1 MIRHLFTLIWNRK
14 RANFLLITEI
24 FFAFVVLFVV
34 GSMLV
39 YNQQNYMA
47 PLGYEYEQVWQL
59 DLDPGQQPTKDQ
71 PPVYDQIVR
80 RLKALPGVKYVARSR
95 WNTPFSFSNNNGELQ
110 FNKGPKVFSNNY
122 DVGPEMR
129 DVLGLKMLQGR
140 WFNKADETTTRPVTV
155 ITQEARDKLFPNE
168 NPIGK
173 IIHSGSNSKYEWQ
186 VIGVT
191 GTYRADSDFGEPVAG
206 VFRLVTP
213 LDTNMVGTSPMLIR
227 VAPGS
232 TAELEKRIITEVLN
246 TAKGWR
252 ADVTTL
258 PEQRVTKLKF
268 VMTPIV
274 GSLIVCAF
282 LILNVALGLFGVL
295 WYNINQRR
303 AEIGLRRAIGASSP
317 AISAQF
323 LGEVMVV
330 TTFGLLLG
338 LVVAAQF
345 PLLGVMDLGAKVYVP
360 GMLLATVLIYI
371 LTAICALYPS
381 RLASGIRPAV
391 ALREE

>member
-1 MIRHLFTLIWNRK
+1 MIRHLFTLVWNRK

-47 PLGYEYEQVWQL
+47 PLGYEYKQVWQL
-59 DLDPGQQPTKDQ
+59 ALDPGQQPTKDQ
-71 PPVYDQIVR
+71 PAVYDQLVQ

-110 FNKGPKVFSNNY
+110 LNNGPKVVSNNY

-129 DVLGLKMLQGR
+129 DVLGLKLLQGR
-140 WFNKADETTTRPVTV
+140 WFNKSDETATRPATV

-173 IIHSGSNSKYEWQ
+173 VIHAGSNSKYEWQ

-191 GTYRADSDFGEPVAG
+191 GTYRADSDFGEPVPGA
-206 VFRLVTP
+206 FRLITP
-213 LDTNMVGTSPMLIR
+213 LDTNNVGGSPMLIR
-227 VAPGS
+227 VAPGA

-246 TAKGWR
+246 TAKGWE
-252 ADVTTL
+252 AEVTTL
-258 PEQRVTKLKF
+258 PEQRVAKLKF

-282 LILNVALGLFGVL
+282 LTLNVALGLFGVL

-303 AEIGLRRAIGASSP
+303 AEIGLRRAIGASST
-317 AISAQF
+317 AISGQF

-338 LVVAAQF
+338 LAVAAQF
-345 PLLGVMDLGAKVYVP
+345 PLLGVMDLGPKVYVP
-360 GMLLATVLIYI
+360 GMLLATVLIYL
-371 LTAICALYPS
+371 LTALCAFYPS
-381 RLASGIRPAV
+381 RLAAGIHPAV
-391 ALREE
+391 ALHEE